1 MAYTPN
7 YTTGDLKSIFVDI
20 VGVVGVAVKDN
31 ANDIVSM
38 VIVGIIVSIAA
49 VLLAQVFG
57 IIDLTKF
64 IKWGR

>member
-1 MAYTPN
+1 MAYVPN
-7 YTTGDLKSIFVDI
+7 YTTSDLKGVFVDI

-31 ANDIVSM
+31 AQDIVSM
-38 VIVGIIVSIAA
+38 IIVGIIVSIAA

-64 IKWGR
+64 IKWGK

>member
-1 MAYTPN
+1 MTYTPN
-7 YTTGDLKSIFVDI
+7 YTTADLKSIFVDI

>member
-7 YTTGDLKSIFVDI
+7 YTTSDLKSVFVDI
-20 VGVVGVAVKDN
+20 VGTVGVAVKDN
-31 ANDIVSM
+31 AQDIVSM
-38 VIVGIIVSIAA
+38 IIVGIIVSIAA

-64 IKWGR
+64 IKWGK